1 MDTGRVQSKVS
12 ASRRYLS
19 VLQSNFLD
27 MDTKVKEPSVC
38 IIVEICIIEFS
49 DLCLKFGIW
58 DQGEKTLKG
67 RIQ

>member
-38 IIVEICIIEFS
+38 IIVEICIIE
-49 DLCLKFGIW
+49 LAIYV
-58 DQGEKTLKG
+58 
-67 RIQ
+67 